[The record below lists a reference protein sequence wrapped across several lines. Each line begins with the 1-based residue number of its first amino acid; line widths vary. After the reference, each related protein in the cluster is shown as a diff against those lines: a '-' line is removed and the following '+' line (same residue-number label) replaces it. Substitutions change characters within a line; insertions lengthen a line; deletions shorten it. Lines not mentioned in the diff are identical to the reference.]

1 MRGALKAHA
10 RTAATASLLATFGAG
25 TFGVAA
31 SLEACG
37 GDATAIT
44 PVAEVAPGGDA
55 EAADGATSDAAAP
68 AEAPLVNASLHNT
81 VLGRPTSTSIAVSVL
96 ADKAGDAVSVEY
108 GTALDATGTGIVAP
122 ASSASVTSAS
132 GEPMVIELAGL
143 SANTRYVYR
152 VHYKPGGQGDQ
163 PDALHTFRTQRAKGA
178 TFHFGVQG
186 DTHPERANN
195 KMFHAD
201 LFTKTMEQ
209 VRDRQPDLY
218 FMLGDDF
225 SIEKIIENF
234 KTANYPAGHAFARAV
249 EGVASYAEYQSL
261 PKPMSQAMIT
271 DGTGAPQ
278 ANAAYLSMRKQ
289 YLGLMA
295 NATSLMLVN
304 GNHEQ
309 AHLANLGGVFNNA
322 SVWAADGRL
331 KYYPLPAPGG
341 AFYTGDE
348 TKMAPQNGY
357 PTIAATDGYLRDYYA
372 FTWGDALF
380 VTIDPYWHS
389 KEVSPDSTLFAD
401 PEPKWGATLGDAQY
415 AWLKNTLETSDAK
428 WKFVFAHHVNGNGRG
443 AAAIVGA
450 QEWGGEPGF
459 AQNRP
464 GWAKP
469 IHQLFADT
477 KVTIFFQGHD
487 HMFAREKVDGVV
499 YQEVPNPG
507 DNSYFAYNC
516 DAYAPPAIGW
526 QGPAGYGQYDA
537 AYGARLPNTG
547 FLDVAVGPE
556 AVTVS
561 YVRTY
566 RDVDLQT
573 NPNKIFTGKEKNGEV
588 AFTYSLPPK
597 PTDTQPKD
605 LGFTCMGAAPP
616 NTWVY
621 NP

>member
-1 MRGALKAHA
+1 MSVVRRRAVIFALGAS
-10 RTAATASLLATFGAG
+10 AAACAIG
-25 TFGVAA
+25 
-31 SLEACG
+31 ACG
-37 GDATAIT
+37 DDPI
-44 PVAEVAPGGDA
+44 PGGLGADA
-55 EAADGATSDAAAP
+55 GVPATSDGAPPGDAAAP
-68 AEAPLVNASLHNT
+68 DATTEAGADPPPLVNPSKHNT
-81 VLGRPTSTSIAVSVL
+81 VLGRPTDSSIAVSVL
-96 ADKAGDAVSVEY
+96 AGGAGDRAWVEY
-108 GTALDATGTGIVAP
+108 GTTLDAGRATIVDAKSTAP
-122 ASSASVTSAS
+122 VSSVA
-132 GEPMVIELAGL
+132 GEPMVFEVTGLARDTL
-143 SANTRYVYR
+143 HYYR
-152 VHYKPGGQGDQ
+152 VHYAAGGAGDE
-163 PDALHTFRTQRAKGA
+163 PDNLHTFRTQRAKGR

-201 LFTKTMEQ
+201 LFTRTMEQ
-209 VRDRQPDLY
+209 VRDHQPDLY

-234 KTANYPAGHAFARAV
+234 KNANYGAGYAFHRAA
-249 EGVASYAEYQSL
+249 EGVASYATYQSL
-261 PKPMSQAMIT
+261 PSPLSQAMIV
-271 DGTGAPQ
+271 DGKSAPQ
-278 ANAAYLSMRKQ
+278 SNAAYLEMRQK
-289 YLGLMA
+289 YLGLAA
-295 NATSLMLVN
+295 NATPLMLVN

-322 SVWAADGRL
+322 SIWAADARL

-341 AFYTGDE
+341 FYTGDE
-348 TKMAPQNGY
+348 TKLTSMNGY
-357 PTIAATDGYLRDYYA
+357 PTIAASDGYLRDYYA

-389 KEVSPDSTLFAD
+389 PTISPDSTLFAD
-401 PEPKWGATLGDAQY
+401 PEPQWGATLGDEQY
-415 AWLKNTLETSDAK
+415 AWLKKTLETSDAK
-428 WKFVFAHHVNGNGRG
+428 WKFVFAHHINGNNRG

-450 QEWGGEPGF
+450 QEWGGAPGF
-459 AQNRP
+459 AANRA

-516 DAYAPPAIGW
+516 DAYAPAAITW
-526 QGPAGYGQYDA
+526 QGPAGYGAYDPT
-537 AYGARLPNTG
+537 YGVRMPNTG
-547 FLDVAVGPE
+547 YLDITVTPE
-556 AVTVS
+556 RVRVD

-566 RDVDLQT
+566 RDVDLAT

-588 AFTYSLPPK
+588 AFSYSLPPH
-597 PTDTQPKD
+597 PSDSPVTPY
-605 LGFTCMGAAPP
+605 TCLGAAPP
-616 NTWVY
+616 GGWVY